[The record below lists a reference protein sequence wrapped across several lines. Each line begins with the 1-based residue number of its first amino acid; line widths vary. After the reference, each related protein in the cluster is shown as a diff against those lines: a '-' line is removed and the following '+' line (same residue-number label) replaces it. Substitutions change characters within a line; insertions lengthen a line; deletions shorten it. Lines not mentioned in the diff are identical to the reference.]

1 MIKIYDEIQYIE
13 DFVKG
18 DFLDTPHWIYD
29 ISIYVRWKYK
39 DCHNEYTK
47 AKIRDELV
55 KKCQKSFPWFN
66 INIHYK
72 IIDEVIK
79 NNWKETRD
87 FLSIKEI
94 PIRQEVIEWFQKQNL
109 KKNELKLLFTIYIAY
124 RIKKCRGDFSEQ
136 QCLDFYHLSDKT
148 FLRKNGCLSTSTSLR
163 KTLIS
168 FYDRGYLYS
177 ENGNK
182 YTPIFIRDNDV
193 FKLDTSEVSN
203 RENILITKDLE
214 TCGEWIFNRLKNYT
228 YCIQCGRMIEKI
240 TNPNKYCDECRKKI
254 EESKK
259 PKMIKKIICQDC
271 GKEFVVSAK
280 NNSSIRCEDCQ
291 KKYEYTT
298 IEEKVT
304 CKKCGK
310 EFIKNGN
317 SKTRFCKECYKKYNQ
332 LSKNIW
338 RSLPKFKE
346 QPTENILNLLN
357 HVYCLKDDKYIIF
370 TMEDVENLLS
380 FLNGN
385 KSNDFVIRK
394 LNKFLQMNLICEDD
408 KKCELNYELFYELLH
423 YCNIYTNNT
432 IKINKWIEPINDN
445 TYCFFTDYNKT
456 LIDDCYMVG
465 DIKILDSEMNA
476 IIYLYSETNPKII
489 EQRTQLKNRNNK
501 MIDIDLSSYKKTYD
515 DKKRIFTFSK
525 TSIRFKNNDFERV
538 GNFNDIDN
546 VNGIGFSGPTI
557 LIRKI
562 DKNIDEK
569 FCDESSHSFPIQDF
583 EFIK

>member
-29 ISIYVRWKYK
+29 ISIYVRLKYK

-47 AKIRDELV
+47 AKIREELV

-214 TCGEWIFNRLKNYT
+214 TCGDWIFNRLKNYT
-228 YCIQCGRMIEKI
+228 YCIQCGKMIEKI
-240 TNPNKYCDECRKKI
+240 TNNRYCQECKKKI
-254 EESKK
+254 EDSKK
-259 PKMIKKIICQDC
+259 PKLIKTLICEDC
-271 GKEFVVSAK
+271 GKEFVT
-280 NNSSIRCEDCQ
+280 SSRDGHKTRCESCQ
-291 KKYEYTT
+291 KKHRYTP
-298 IEEKVT
+298 IEEKFI
-304 CKKCGK
+304 CERCGK
-310 EFIKNGN
+310 EFIKTGK
-317 SKTRFCKECYKKYNQ
+317 SKRNICKKCYSEDRKNKINENAKKYYQKKKNQ
-332 LSKNIW
+332 
-338 RSLPKFKE
+338 
-346 QPTENILNLLN
+346 
-357 HVYCLKDDKYIIF
+357 
-370 TMEDVENLLS
+370 
-380 FLNGN
+380 
-385 KSNDFVIRK
+385 
-394 LNKFLQMNLICEDD
+394 
-408 KKCELNYELFYELLH
+408 
-423 YCNIYTNNT
+423 
-432 IKINKWIEPINDN
+432 
-445 TYCFFTDYNKT
+445 
-456 LIDDCYMVG
+456 
-465 DIKILDSEMNA
+465 
-476 IIYLYSETNPKII
+476 
-489 EQRTQLKNRNNK
+489 
-501 MIDIDLSSYKKTYD
+501 
-515 DKKRIFTFSK
+515 
-525 TSIRFKNNDFERV
+525 
-538 GNFNDIDN
+538 
-546 VNGIGFSGPTI
+546 
-557 LIRKI
+557 
-562 DKNIDEK
+562 
-569 FCDESSHSFPIQDF
+569 
-583 EFIK
+583 